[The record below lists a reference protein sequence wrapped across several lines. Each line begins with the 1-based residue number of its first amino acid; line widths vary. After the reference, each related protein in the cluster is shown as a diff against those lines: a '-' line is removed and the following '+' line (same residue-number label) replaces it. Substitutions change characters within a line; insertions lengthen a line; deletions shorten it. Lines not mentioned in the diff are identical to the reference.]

1 MGAKKYANVKN
12 ESEMKGM
19 ENSFDFIIST
29 IPMNFEPLTYMQ
41 MLKIDTGEMCVVG
54 LDGQASITTMQLI
67 QHPAS
72 RRKIYGSLIGG
83 IKETQE
89 AIDYSVEHGIYP
101 DVEVI
106 PANAAAIDEA
116 YRNILDG
123 KVKYRYV
130 IDMSTMNK

>member
-1 MGAKKYANVKN
+1 
-12 ESEMKGM
+12 
-19 ENSFDFIIST
+19 
-29 IPMNFEPLTYMQ
+29 
-41 MLKIDTGEMCVVG
+41 MCVVG

-89 AIDYSVEHGIYP
+89 AINYSVKHGIYP

-116 YRNILDG
+116 YLNILDG